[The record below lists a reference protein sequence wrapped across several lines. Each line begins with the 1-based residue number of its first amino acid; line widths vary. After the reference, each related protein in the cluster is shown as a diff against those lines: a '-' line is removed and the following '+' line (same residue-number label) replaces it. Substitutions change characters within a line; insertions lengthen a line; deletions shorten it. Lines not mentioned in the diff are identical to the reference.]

1 MGWVNDRPIAFYLIE
16 SNQIETGHEFTPTGR
31 SSRGKMTYPSCPRLI
46 FTNET
51 AKPSLSPTHPPPQ
64 SSPPSYYHQKMS
76 NFDPNAVIRG
86 AQLTVVGA
94 YRALQN
100 PSLFEMTH
108 YRQAFLAVVI
118 GVALRLLIS
127 APIFGMKVLL
137 AFVGLFTDLSAVTWD
152 DDIISSLEFLEKSV
166 LQVPVFLMSAMRYLV
181 PTLDDMFMQSLEW
194 VDKTYLTKHAD
205 ENPHGLRALYYPNL
219 RLYSSSGKAG
229 GGGGAGGVLGTFEA
243 VKPFLIKYARRAGIS
258 IAVYF
263 ASFLPAVGPF
273 VLPAASFYSL
283 NRAAGPIPAAVV
295 FGVGLLLPKRWM
307 IVFLQGYFA
316 SRGLMRELLEPYF
329 SRIKFDKE
337 QKKRWFREREGLLF
351 GFGVGFYLLLQTP
364 WLGVLIYGIAEAS
377 TAYLITK
384 VCPPSVIALREI
396 GANIW
401 IQ

>member
-1 MGWVNDRPIAFYLIE
+1 
-16 SNQIETGHEFTPTGR
+16 
-31 SSRGKMTYPSCPRLI
+31 
-46 FTNET
+46 
-51 AKPSLSPTHPPPQ
+51 
-64 SSPPSYYHQKMS
+64 MS

-108 YRQAFLAVVI
+108 YRQAFFAVVI
-118 GVALRLLIS
+118 GIALRLLIS
-127 APIFGMKVLL
+127 APIFGMKILIS
-137 AFVGLFTDLSAVTWD
+137 FIGLFTDLSAVTWD
-152 DDIISSLEFLEKSV
+152 DDIISGLEFLEKSV

-194 VDKTYLTKHAD
+194 VDKTYLIKHAD
-205 ENPHGLRALYYPNL
+205 ESPHGLRALYYPNF
-219 RLYSSSGKAG
+219 RMYSKKAS
-229 GGGGAGGVLGTFEA
+229 GAGALGTFEA
-243 VKPFLIKYARRAGIS
+243 LKPFLIRYARRAGIS

-263 ASFLPAVGPF
+263 ASFLPIVGQF
-273 VLPAASFYSL
+273 VLPAASFYSF
-283 NRAAGPIPAAVV
+283 NRAAGPVPAAVV
-295 FGVGLLLPKRWM
+295 FGVGWLLPRRWM

-337 QKKRWFREREGLLF
+337 QKKKWFRDREGLLF

-384 VCPPSVIALREI
+384 ACPPPS
-396 GANIW
+396 
-401 IQ
+401 